1 MDFRFIVISL
11 SYLAVVLMI
20 HLYLKDA
27 LIQEKFTVR
36 NPETSDRMYGRQ
48 MSHTPLVVKTENTFD
63 RGSIET
69 SLSAHIDSEEKNK
82 EIEAFQTMKQASI
95 QQKEQDVG
103 DEWAQY
109 FQKLQ
114 TDDYVFEEVPTMN
127 QLQKQHSSQLISESE
142 IMNPTGVK
150 QEISAFD
157 EFELSPYKSF
167 LEFSGNVN
175 PLTTSA

>member
-11 SYLAVVLMI
+11 AYLAVVLMI

-63 RGSIET
+63 RGSIEN

-82 EIEAFQTMKQASI
+82 EIEAFQAMKQSNI
-95 QQKEQDVG
+95 PQKDQDVG

-127 QLQKQHSSQLISESE
+127 QLQKQHSAQLISESE
-142 IMNPTGVK
+142 IMNPTGPK

-167 LEFSGNVN
+167 LEFSGNTS
-175 PLTTSA
+175 PLTSSA